1 MESTKSVIRYDDLT
15 EPDLFDS
22 WESRGRE
29 RCWLPCK
36 LSPGHHFKRTFT
48 NLAMPCACPHTNA
61 HVPKLHKYINVI
73 YKCKKMEMEMENGEI
88 ERVFFKSDAGW
99 RDRWLS
105 D

>member
-1 MESTKSVIRYDDLT
+1 
-15 EPDLFDS
+15 
-22 WESRGRE
+22 
-29 RCWLPCK
+29 
-36 LSPGHHFKRTFT
+36 
-48 NLAMPCACPHTNA
+48 MPCACPHTNA